1 MALLI
6 RVLDLVF
13 LLGFLQGHTALRLSG
28 SKNLKNGVVSGSLS
42 TPNDRLQGSFTGVF
56 NSTSRQLLAKVCL
69 FKRLSNGSHPDCKVS
84 LALDYPSVAAMPVI
98 TGQLRSLG
106 YYFSPIYIVGNPAG
120 NYTYTRLEDALAG
133 CQGLTKDA
141 MEKATMEE
149 SDRRPLTT
157 REDVHFLSSSG
168 QCSSSKQR
176 CHPFGNSSSIDLGAV
191 TPRSPSVLA
200 LDLAREGNGRVHGFL
215 ELDIWK
221 TKVLAVEGFEKSG
234 KLCLVACQTV
244 AFDSSVPDCS
254 IHASI
259 DMSLASFDIH
269 QRSHVKGI
277 ITSLRPKSDAM
288 FFEPL
293 SFGDIASSSNFI
305 PDFVR
310 TREVYAYSK
319 VEDADKHC
327 RDLVKDPSPQATDYP
342 DGLSIDDFRVD
353 GRTSAI
359 EDVYALDEGTTMV
372 ATALPESVAS
382 ESEFAADE
390 VLITP
395 LTFENRF
402 RWYPDT
408 IKNKKRMNASF
419 DIFAAL
425 THSRT
430 QHIAAEGFYDVG
442 RGTACLVGCKA
453 VDNNDTFHDLEQGK
467 DCKISVR
474 IHYPRDSETKPRL
487 VVGSIFSLRDKDDAL
502 YFPPFDV
509 SANYSMVTK
518 QARNIL
524 ERDKMKTSVKTLTLS
539 LEVAAIT
546 FQLIRSN
553 RQQKTRPYVS
563 LVMLFGLAIAHAQGI
578 MINLGLSLG
587 FIDSQ
592 TYRITTPIPR
602 YKFTDRLDL
611 MHETV
616 ERRSQDSKSLQ
627 MAMHSIALVLLS
639 QLVRLVW
646 KARSPEIDEE
656 SSTEPETSDGD
667 QKLENH
673 PGIVEETNVLMV
685 CLPAYAFI
693 TACGALFLGHCVG
706 LFSAYGEL
714 LRDFFLVP
722 QIIGYRN
729 WSNIGL
735 QSPALSTVFYV
746 GTTLARVAWRVNNVW
761 NGWNQDQ
768 GIQRFGLWNQ
778 VEGCSGLLWNAGVV
792 CGTSFTA
799 WIIFWQHTS

>member
-1 MALLI
+1 M
-6 RVLDLVF
+6 
-13 LLGFLQGHTALRLSG
+13 
-28 SKNLKNGVVSGSLS
+28 
-42 TPNDRLQGSFTGVF
+42 
-56 NSTSRQLLAKVCL
+56 
-69 FKRLSNGSHPDCKVS
+69 
-84 LALDYPSVAAMPVI
+84 
-98 TGQLRSLG
+98 
-106 YYFSPIYIVGNPAG
+106 
-120 NYTYTRLEDALAG
+120 
-133 CQGLTKDA
+133 
-141 MEKATMEE
+141 
-149 SDRRPLTT
+149 
-157 REDVHFLSSSG
+157 
-168 QCSSSKQR
+168 
-176 CHPFGNSSSIDLGAV
+176 
-191 TPRSPSVLA
+191 
-200 LDLAREGNGRVHGFL
+200 
-215 ELDIWK
+215 
-221 TKVLAVEGFEKSG
+221 
-234 KLCLVACQTV
+234 
-244 AFDSSVPDCS
+244 
-254 IHASI
+254 
-259 DMSLASFDIH
+259 
-269 QRSHVKGI
+269 
-277 ITSLRPKSDAM
+277 
-288 FFEPL
+288 
-293 SFGDIASSSNFI
+293 
-305 PDFVR
+305 
-310 TREVYAYSK
+310 
-319 VEDADKHC
+319 
-327 RDLVKDPSPQATDYP
+327 
-342 DGLSIDDFRVD
+342 
-353 GRTSAI
+353 
-359 EDVYALDEGTTMV
+359 
-372 ATALPESVAS
+372 
-382 ESEFAADE
+382 
-390 VLITP
+390 
-395 LTFENRF
+395 
-402 RWYPDT
+402 
-408 IKNKKRMNASF
+408 
-419 DIFAAL
+419 
-425 THSRT
+425 
-430 QHIAAEGFYDVG
+430 
-442 RGTACLVGCKA
+442 VGCKA

-487 VVGSIFSLRDKDDAL
+487 VVGSISSLRDKDDAL
-502 YFPPFDV
+502 YFSPFDV

-553 RQQKTRPYVS
+553 HQQKARPYVS
-563 LVMLFGLAIAHAQGI
+563 LVMLFGLAMAHTQGI

-602 YKFTDRLDL
+602 YQFTDRLDL

-616 ERRSQDSKSLQ
+616 ERRSQESKSLQ

-646 KARSPEIDEE
+646 KARSPEIDDE

-693 TACGALFLGHCVG
+693 TACGTLFLGHYVG

-722 QIIGYRN
+722 QISRYRN

-792 CGTSFTA
+792 CGTSFIA